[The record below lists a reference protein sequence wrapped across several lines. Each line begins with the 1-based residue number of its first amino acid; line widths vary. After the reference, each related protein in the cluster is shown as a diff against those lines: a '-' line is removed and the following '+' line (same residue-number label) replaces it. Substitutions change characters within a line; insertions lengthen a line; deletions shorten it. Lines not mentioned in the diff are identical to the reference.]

1 MKTTRPIFQIF
12 GSTFLVASL
21 LTGCGDNDKATAGSD
36 AAEPSAA
43 STATTPDSGVTVLRE
58 SEHPLKEIKITGNDQ
73 MKFSTEAIKAL
84 PGQPLKVIFENI
96 GTVPKASMGHNWV
109 LIKKGTD
116 AAAFA
121 EAGFASAGNDY
132 INPDDNDKVLAKTA
146 ILGPGESET
155 VTINAPSEPG
165 EFPYLCTF
173 PGHFAV
179 GMKGVLVV
187 E

>member
-1 MKTTRPIFQIF
+1 MKTTRHILPIL
-12 GSTFLVASL
+12 GSAFLAASL
-21 LTGCGDNDKATAGSD
+21 LTGCGDNDKATGGSG
-36 AAEPSAA
+36 AAESPAA
-43 STATTPDSGVTVLRE
+43 SGNSSSESGGTELRE

-73 MKFSTEAIKAL
+73 MKFSIESIKAR

-132 INPDDNDKVLAKTA
+132 INPDDNGKVLAKTA

-155 VTINAPSEPG
+155 ITINAPSEPG
-165 EFPYLCTF
+165 EYPYLCTF